1 LAKVKGVEAALKSK
15 LSQYEKEA
23 LQVLADRIE
32 EPILASIRKGV
43 SPVGGKKFAK
53 YSKSYKD
60 AIKGKSTFRNKKGTN
75 QTFEITNKD
84 KVYDYTSEFRKYG
97 KRIAPINLKLSGKM
111 LNSFF
116 VKLNKDSLEL
126 GFDNEVATFHNR
138 KGAGKSKVIRRLLPR
153 RGEFFNDVIVNKIRL
168 AFKVASRKLRGK

>member
-60 AIKGKSTFRNKKGTN
+60 AIKAGR
-75 QTFEITNKD
+75 
-84 KVYDYTSEFRKYG
+84 YRKFG
-97 KRIAPINLKLSGKM
+97 KRISPINLKLSGKM